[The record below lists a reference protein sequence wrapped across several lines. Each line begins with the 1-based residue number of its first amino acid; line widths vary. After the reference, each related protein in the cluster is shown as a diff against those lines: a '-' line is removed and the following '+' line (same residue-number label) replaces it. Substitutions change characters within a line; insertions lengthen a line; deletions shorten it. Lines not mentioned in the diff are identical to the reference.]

1 MIIINFKTSILLKL
15 WNRRNNMTNK
25 PMLIRIAPILRTQ
38 AEEMAKEK
46 GMTLSEWV
54 RHMIVREIEA
64 NKK

>member
-1 MIIINFKTSILLKL
+1 MS
-15 WNRRNNMTNK
+15 NK
-25 PMLIRIAPILRTQ
+25 PMLIRIAPVLRTQ

-64 NKK
+64 NKKFEKVDDDYDIYDKN